1 MTVLENYNHFDGRHW
16 ETGCIYNFFD
26 YRGLKAPHT
35 GKPYSEAL
43 LLGVSG
49 GIVMGYFSFA
59 YEGYDP
65 QARILTRNT
74 FDPVT
79 TMLSRL
85 GVVQNIYQTT
95 NPKKAEENLL
105 RELEN
110 GTPVLVWADV
120 WSLPYTYLPMKDMW
134 WMRPVL
140 VYGYDEK
147 TKSVS
152 IADGSRVALTVSTDE
167 LAKARARVK
176 KNKFRIATL
185 EAPDPARLA
194 AAAQQG
200 IWDCIK
206 LFTEKPPKGGKNS
219 FGFAAYKWLA
229 EQLTNPKAR
238 MSWEKEF
245 PAGTQMY
252 SGLTWLLTDLTLF
265 VRDDCADRPLY
276 AEFLDEASLILGK
289 PALREVAQRFRR
301 SGEAWRELSLALLPD
316 DVPAFKETRE
326 LMLKRRVLFREQGH
340 ASRAEVL
347 TINARLK
354 EIRDEMADHFPLSTA
369 QVAAFRENLSRHV
382 LAIHDIEKEAIGLL
396 KDAMK

>member
-1 MTVLENYNHFDGRHW
+1 MPTLENYNHFDGLHW

-35 GKPYSEAL
+35 SQPYSEAL

-95 NPKKAEENLL
+95 NPHKAEQNLL
-105 RELEN
+105 RELES
-110 GTPVLVWADV
+110 GIPPLVQADMF
-120 WSLPYTYLPMKDMW
+120 SLPYNFPLDDMW

-140 VYGYDEK
+140 VYGYDLQ
-147 TKSVS
+147 TQTVS
-152 IADGSRVALTVSTDE
+152 LADGAHVPLHVSTE
-167 LAKARARVK
+167 QLAKARARVK
-176 KNKFRIATL
+176 KDKFRIITL
-185 EAPDPARLA
+185 EAPDPSKLA
-194 AAAQQG
+194 TAVQQG

-219 FGFAAYKWLA
+219 FGFAAYNWLA
-229 EQLTNPKAR
+229 EQLVNPKAR

-245 PAGTQMY
+245 PAGASMY
-252 SGLTWLLTDLTLF
+252 SGLTWLYTDLMLF
-265 VRDDCADRPLY
+265 TRDDCADRALY
-276 AEFLDEASLILGK
+276 ADFLDEASLILRK
-289 PALREVAQRFRR
+289 PALREVAQRFRD
-301 SGEAWRELSLALLPD
+301 SATAWGELALALLPD
-316 DVPAFKETRE
+316 EIPAFKETRQ
-326 LMLKRRVLFREQGH
+326 LMRQRRELFRERGDAAH
-340 ASRAEVL
+340 AERQA
-347 TINARLK
+347 INLRLK
-354 EIRDEMADHFPLSTA
+354 EIRQQVADDFPLDTA
-369 QVAAFRENLSRHV
+369 QVAAFRQKLSQHIMT
-382 LAIHDIEKEAIGLL
+382 IHDIEKEAINLL
-396 KDAMK
+396 QNAMK

>member
-1 MTVLENYNHFDGRHW
+1 MTILENYKHFDGLHW

-26 YRGLKAPHT
+26 FRGLKAPHT
-35 GKPYSEAL
+35 ARPYSEGL

-49 GIVMGYFSFA
+49 GIVMGYFSFS
-59 YEGYDP
+59 YEGHDP

-120 WSLPYTYLPMKDMW
+120 WSLPYSFPMDDIW

-140 VYGYDEK
+140 VYGYDQK
-147 TKSVS
+147 TKTVS
-152 IADGSRVALTVSTDE
+152 LADGSHAPLTVTTDE
-167 LAKARARVK
+167 LAQARARVK
-176 KNKFRIATL
+176 KDKFRIATL
-185 EAPDPARLA
+185 EAPDPAKLA
-194 AAAQQG
+194 TAIQQG

-245 PAGTQMY
+245 PAGVQMY
-252 SGLTWLLTDLTLF
+252 SGLTWLFTDLMLF
-265 VRDDCADRPLY
+265 TRDDCADRFLY
-276 AEFLDEASLILGK
+276 ADFLDEASLALSK
-289 PALREVAQRFRR
+289 PALKEVAQHFRR
-301 SGEAWRELSLALLPD
+301 SGDAWRAFSQVLLPD
-316 DVPAFKETRE
+316 DIPAFKETRE
-326 LMLKRRVLFREQGH
+326 LMLKRRQLFRDEGD
-340 ASRAEVL
+340 ASRAEAQA
-347 TINARLK
+347 INARLK
-354 EIRDEMADHFPLSTA
+354 EIRDELAANFPLDA
-369 QVAAFRENLSRHV
+369 VQVVAFRENLSRHV
-382 LAIHDIEKEAIGLL
+382 LVIHDIEKEAIRLL
-396 KDAMK
+396 QDAMR

>member
-1 MTVLENYNHFDGRHW
+1 MPTLENYNHFDGLHW

-26 YRGLKAPHT
+26 YRGFKAPHT
-35 GKPYSEAL
+35 AQPYSEAL

-59 YEGYDP
+59 YEGYGP

-95 NPKKAEENLL
+95 NPQKAEQNLL
-105 RELEN
+105 RELES
-110 GTPVLVWADV
+110 GIPPLVQADIF
-120 WSLPYTYLPMKDMW
+120 SLPYNFPLDDMW

-140 VYGYDEK
+140 VYGYDLA
-147 TKSVS
+147 TQTVS
-152 IADGSRVALTVSTDE
+152 LADGAHVPLHVSTE
-167 LAKARARVK
+167 QLAKARAKVK
-176 KNKFRIATL
+176 KDKFRIITL
-185 EAPDPARLA
+185 EAPDPSKLA
-194 AAAQQG
+194 TAVQQG

-245 PAGTQMY
+245 AAGASMF
-252 SGLTWLLTDLTLF
+252 SGLTWLYTDLMLF
-265 VRDDCADRPLY
+265 TRDDCADRALY
-276 AEFLDEASLILGK
+276 ADFLNEASLILNK
-289 PALREVAQRFRR
+289 PALREAAQRFRD
-301 SGEAWRELSLALLPD
+301 SAAAWGALSQALLPD
-316 DVPAFKETRE
+316 DIPAFRETRD
-326 LMLKRRVLFREQGH
+326 LMRQRRALFREHGNE
-340 ASRAEVL
+340 SRGEAES
-347 TINARLK
+347 INRRLK
-354 EIRDEMADHFPLSTA
+354 EIREQVATNFPLNIA
-369 QVAAFRENLSRHV
+369 QVVAFRQNLSEHI
-382 LAIHDIEKEAIGLL
+382 LNIHNIEKEAIGLL
-396 KDAMK
+396 QHAMK

>member
-1 MTVLENYNHFDGRHW
+1 MPTLENYNHFDGLHW

-35 GKPYSEAL
+35 ARPYSEAL

-59 YEGYDP
+59 YEGHDP

-85 GVVQNIYQTT
+85 GVVQNVYQTT
-95 NPKKAEENLL
+95 NPQKAEQNLL
-105 RELEN
+105 RELES
-110 GTPVLVWADV
+110 GIPPLVVADV
-120 WSLPYTYLPMKDMW
+120 WSLPYSFPMDDIW

-140 VYGYDEK
+140 VYGYDVAAQ
-147 TKSVS
+147 TVS
-152 IADGSRVALTVSTDE
+152 LADGAHVPLHVSTDE

-176 KNKFRIATL
+176 KDKFRIITL
-185 EAPDPARLA
+185 EAPDPSRLA
-194 AAAQQG
+194 TAVQQG

-229 EQLTNPKAR
+229 EQLTHPKAR

-245 PAGTQMY
+245 PAGASMY
-252 SGLTWLLTDLTLF
+252 SGLTWLYTDLMLF
-265 VRDDCADRPLY
+265 TRDDCADRGLY
-276 AEFLDEASLILGK
+276 ADFLDEASLILNK
-289 PALREVAQRFRR
+289 PTLRDVAQRFRDSAR
-301 SGEAWRELSLALLPD
+301 AWSELSVALLPD
-316 DVPAFKETRE
+316 DVPAFRETRE
-326 LMLKRRVLFREQGH
+326 LMRQRRELFREQGD
-340 ASRAEVL
+340 ASRAAAE
-347 TINARLK
+347 TINQRLK
-354 EIRDEMADHFPLSTA
+354 EIRQ
-369 QVAAFRENLSRHV
+369 QVAADFPLNAAQVVAFRQNLSRHI
-382 LAIHDIEKEAIGLL
+382 LTIHDLE
-396 KDAMK
+396 KDAIDLLQSAMK